1 MEENLGLPKTAWPP
15 TYALFFGALALL
27 AALSLLGTT
36 ALAAGLPEETIAAQ
50 TELCGEDCG
59 HTHEEVFS
67 HTEHT
72 EESLPEPEEIAV
84 PVATPLLEQPEPEA
98 EQSTDTSGVIPGSG
112 IHWELNEYGWLMLS
126 GSGACPVFTSPDDQ
140 PWAAVREQI
149 TQVWFEDMDA
159 LSIPSLAYWFTG
171 CTALTMA
178 EIPYTT
184 PVIGAAAFA
193 DCPSLRQIQ
202 LYYSG
207 TFTIV
212 PGAFSTGSL
221 TPLLGLL
228 GTMAVNQ
235 QMAFFSD
242 ALGHSALTGIGL
254 GILLGV
260 SSDLLAMLVFGIV
273 WALLIC
279 RIKQTGAASTDTII
293 SVFSSTSVA
302 AGVLVLS
309 MGGGFAKYSSLLV
322 GDVLAVQDSDLLY
335 LLIALVAGIALW
347 AVMYNSLLLSGI
359 SPSLARSR
367 GIHNRLVECAFVVL
381 VAVAVMLAIRW
392 VGVMLINA
400 LLILPAAAGRNLARS
415 SRQHAVY
422 SVVIAL
428 VCGVAGLIC
437 AYYLDTT
444 AGAAI
449 VLFAAVCYA
458 ISLGIRAL
466 RK

>member
-1 MEENLGLPKTAWPP
+1 MDAIRAFVQTLLPFEF
-15 TYALFFGALALL
+15 LQFDFMVNALL
-27 AALSLLGTT
+27 AILL
-36 ALAAGLPEETIAAQ
+36 
-50 TELCGEDCG
+50 
-59 HTHEEVFS
+59 
-67 HTEHT
+67 
-72 EESLPEPEEIAV
+72 
-84 PVATPLLEQPEPEA
+84 
-98 EQSTDTSGVIPGSG
+98 
-112 IHWELNEYGWLMLS
+112 
-126 GSGACPVFTSPDDQ
+126 
-140 PWAAVREQI
+140 
-149 TQVWFEDMDA
+149 
-159 LSIPSLAYWFTG
+159 
-171 CTALTMA
+171 
-178 EIPYTT
+178 
-184 PVIGAAAFA
+184 
-193 DCPSLRQIQ
+193 
-202 LYYSG
+202 
-207 TFTIV
+207 
-212 PGAFSTGSL
+212 L

-400 LLILPAAAGRNLARS
+400 LLILPRRRAQSGAVEPSARGVQRGDCAGVRRGGADLRVLSGYDGGCGDCAVRGGVLRHLAGHS
-415 SRQHAVY
+415 
-422 SVVIAL
+422 
-428 VCGVAGLIC
+428 
-437 AYYLDTT
+437 
-444 AGAAI
+444 GAEKI
-449 VLFAAVCYA
+449 ILFSDSPAPSWHMF
-458 ISLGIRAL
+458 I
-466 RK
+466 